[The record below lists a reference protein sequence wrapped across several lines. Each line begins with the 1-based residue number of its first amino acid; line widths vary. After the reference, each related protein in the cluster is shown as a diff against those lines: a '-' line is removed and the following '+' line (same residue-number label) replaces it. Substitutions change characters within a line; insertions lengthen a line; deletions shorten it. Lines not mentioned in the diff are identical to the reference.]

1 MKVMSRDAH
10 DGFTLF
16 PLSDVHWPYHDVEK
30 LEEWRRQVLKTK
42 GSLITLGGDLF
53 DFARGKYRAHL
64 NSYTAD
70 DNSRSPIDEM
80 AWAWVDGMAKFL
92 KPIRDRILMTCVG
105 NHFWRFQDGR
115 VSDQELANELGRG
128 DSFVGAFGIARVKVG
143 KTAVK
148 IALHHDAGKK
158 GGTASSDLLAFKHWS
173 SNVDADIFLAGHTH
187 RQYAGIFETRI
198 TVGDDE
204 DKIRDKKLVFCRTGA
219 FLKGYGGHHTD
230 PSKPFV
236 PDYAEVAMLP
246 PSVLGIVSVRVG
258 LLPSGRPQ
266 YEIRQ
271 LSL

>member
-1 MKVMSRDAH
+1 MSKECG

-16 PLSDVHWPYHDVEK
+16 PLSDVHWPYHDAEK
-30 LEEWRRQVLKTK
+30 LEEWRRQVLATPN
-42 GSLITLGGDLF
+42 SIVTLGGDLF
-53 DFARGKYRAHL
+53 DFARGKYRSHL

-70 DNSRSPIDEM
+70 DNSRSPIDEL
-80 AWAWVDGMAKFL
+80 AWKWVDEMAEFL
-92 KPIRDRILMTCVG
+92 GPVRDRILMTCVG
-105 NHFWRFQDGR
+105 NHFWRFQNGR
-115 VSDQELANELGRG
+115 VSDQELVNQLGRPN
-128 DSFVGAFGIARVKVG
+128 SFVGAFGIARLKVG
-143 KTAVK
+143 PASIKV
-148 IALHHDAGKK
+148 ALHHDAGKK

-173 SNVDADIFLAGHTH
+173 SNVAADIFLAGHTH

-204 DKIRDKKLVFCRTGA
+204 DKIRDQKLVFIRTGA
-219 FLKGYGGHHTD
+219 FLKGYGGHHT
-230 PSKPFV
+230 SATEPFV